1 MIAIGEIKGPLLFAV
16 IVVIVA
22 VAALVAYTATG
33 NMGIEDRYNQ
43 ALGLPVS
50 GEAGEGFSLE
60 GNQVLYLVVLG
71 VLLTGCLLVYRRYGT
86 KPD

>member
-1 MIAIGEIKGPLLFAV
+1 MMAIGKIKGPLLFAAIV
-16 IVVIVA
+16 IIVA
-22 VAALVAYTATG
+22 VAALAAYTTTG
-33 NMGIEDRYNQ
+33 NKGIEDRYNQ

-60 GNQVLYLVVLG
+60 GNPVLYLAVLG
-71 VLLTGCLLVYRRYGT
+71 VLLTGCFLVYRRYGT